1 MKSIKAAEHHD
12 QPVTQANLAL
22 ALTQGRKRAQCSL
35 NATSVRY
42 VEEFQALMITLADQT
57 AVLLPL
63 KNYPDLADLPAAELE
78 QVELGF
84 GGSALCLE
92 SRDLHLSLAGLVS
105 ESKSLMEMAASVI
118 AARNGRRS
126 SSAKASASRANGLKG
141 GRPRKPVEPQ

>member
-12 QPVTQANLAL
+12 QPVTQANLAQ

-35 NATSVRY
+35 NPTSVRY

-63 KNYPDLADLPAAELE
+63 KNYPDLADLPSAELE